1 MSVEKTAIF
10 LGAGASAAEGAPVQ
24 KDLFKNYFKS
34 VSERS
39 FVKAAPNSPEQ
50 MKKELAEFFRVLFG
64 INIQVSKA
72 AVDKIVFPTF
82 EEALG
87 VLDLA
92 ELRRESLRQ
101 FDLEDIGSY
110 GNRIRLVRQ
119 FIVMA
124 MAKAIADSLHRVK
137 GLHRQLISNLNR
149 KGLLEATIFISANYD
164 ILIDN
169 ALLAVRLVEEIPG
182 STLDYGVDFT
192 NFELPEN
199 FPQRRMIWRRPKPTA
214 TKLFKLHGSLNWL
227 YCSTCNT
234 LTLTPGMKGA
244 IQLISKTRQ
253 DIAMCRFCK
262 SLMSPIIVPPTFY
275 KDMSRVFLSLI
286 WNKAENALRHVNH
299 IIFCGYSFPD
309 ADIHIKY
316 LLKRVQTNR
325 GDGNAL
331 RFTVINH
338 HRGKKEQQV
347 KEEKERFKRFLGSKV
362 KYTKAS
368 FAEFADNPKKFY
380 S

>member
-10 LGAGASAAEGAPVQ
+10 LGAGASAAEGAPMQ

-34 VSERS
+34 ASGMS
-39 FVKAAPNSPEQ
+39 FMASPSNNPSR
-50 MKKELAEFFRVLFG
+50 MKKELSEFFRQIFG
-64 INIQVSKA
+64 INVQVSKA
-72 AVDKIVFPTF
+72 TLNKIVFPTF

-101 FDLEDIGSY
+101 FDLGDTGSSA
-110 GNRIRLVRQ
+110 NRIRLVRQ

-124 MAKAIADSLHRVK
+124 MAKAIADSLRRVE
-137 GLHRQLISNLNR
+137 GLHRKLAYNLNR
-149 KGLLEATIFISANYD
+149 QGLLAATMFASTNYD

-169 ALLAVRLVEEIPG
+169 ALLEARIVEEIPG
-182 STLDYGVDFT
+182 SMLDYGVDFT
-192 NFELPEN
+192 NFDLPEN
-199 FPQRRMIWRRPKPTA
+199 FAPRRMIWRRPSPVA

-244 IQLISKTRQ
+244 IHLISQTRE
-253 DIAMCRFCK
+253 DIAVCRVCN

-325 GDGNAL
+325 SGNKPL

-338 HRGKKEQQV
+338 HKGKKQQQV
-347 KEEKERFKRFLGSKV
+347 EEETDRFKRFLGSKIN
-362 KYTKAS
+362 YTKTS
-368 FAEFADNPKKFY
+368 FAQFAADPQALFA
-380 S
+380 